1 MSCPA
6 CGSHNLQFDDE
17 VLSLLCT
24 NCGNVVE
31 SNQSALDFSMTTE
44 KGTGTNFGMGRALHN
59 QSSTLVARSGRYLGS
74 DTKEARWIR
83 NLEATKSFLA
93 AVTRNMRQT
102 SCTERAQYIMEQA
115 MRKGKFR
122 WGQGAERV
130 AGASICIALR
140 ETGKAESTRE
150 VAVHIQ
156 CRQDNL
162 TRAYRRVATLLG
174 IKIEPMDPALLVS
187 SIWNYLQECLTAST
201 PSSFP
206 TELSKFLSDLIPLGQ
221 VVLNLAH
228 QLSNLTL
235 RVSLTHGRQS
245 TLVACALLMVSLS
258 GEAGKPIP
266 KPGVLASALATRF
279 GGTARSIADRIREI
293 ERLIED
299 WRHELPWAD
308 TNLPTNSRKRTIK
321 VASWI
326 KDVINFKDDLW
337 SKQIEAVAHAH
348 YSPSVGD
355 ESDEEEDDTSSRTGS
370 YCTTGSKRS
379 SNGTQSTSSNKR
391 AYLDRGYYDSGR
403 PRAYVVEQSR
413 GRPNPQATILASLLN
428 PFSFSPTSTSSA
440 LDSTWG
446 ELKGSDN
453 IADDDLFEEGEL
465 EGLMRSE
472 DDVNALRD
480 RWEAE
485 GRFEGVPEWTD
496 EPQEVAPELVNVGDL
511 IDSYDPDV
519 EEVIGAWRDASPVGF
534 CDNDSYFYDD

>member
-6 CGSHNLQFDDE
+6 CGSHSLQFDDE
-17 VLSLLCT
+17 VLSLLCA

-59 QSSTLVARSGRYLGS
+59 QSSTLVARSGRYLGG

-93 AVTRNMRQT
+93 AVTRNMRQ
-102 SCTERAQYIMEQA
+102 SPCTERAQYIMEQA

-122 WGQGAERV
+122 WGQAAERV

-156 CRQDNL
+156 CRQDYL
-162 TRAYRRVATLLG
+162 TRTYRRVATLLG
-174 IKIEPMDPALLVS
+174 IKIEPIDSALLVS
-187 SIWNYLQECLTAST
+187 PIWNYIQECLTTST
-201 PSSFP
+201 SLFP
-206 TELSKFLSDLIPLGQ
+206 TELSKFLSGLTPLSQ
-221 VVLNLAH
+221 AVLNLAH

-308 TNLPTNSRKRTIK
+308 TNIPTNSRKRTIK
-321 VASWI
+321 IASWI

-355 ESDEEEDDTSSRTGS
+355 ESDEEEDETSSRTGS
-370 YCTTGSKRS
+370 CCTAGSKRS
-379 SNGTQSTSSNKR
+379 SNGTQSTFSNKR
-391 AYLDRGYYDSGR
+391 SYLDHGYYDSGR
-403 PRAYVVEQSR
+403 PRAYVVEQPR
-413 GRPNPQATILASLLN
+413 VRPNPQTTTLASLLN
-428 PFSFSPTSTSSA
+428 PFSFSSTSTPSA

-446 ELKGSDN
+446 ELKRSHS

-465 EGLMRSE
+465 ESLMRSE
-472 DDVNALRD
+472 DDVDALRA

-496 EPQEVAPELVNVGDL
+496 EPQEVTPELVNMRDL

-519 EEVIGAWRDASPVGF
+519 EEVIGAWRDASPMGF
-534 CDNDSYFYDD
+534 SDTGSYFYGD